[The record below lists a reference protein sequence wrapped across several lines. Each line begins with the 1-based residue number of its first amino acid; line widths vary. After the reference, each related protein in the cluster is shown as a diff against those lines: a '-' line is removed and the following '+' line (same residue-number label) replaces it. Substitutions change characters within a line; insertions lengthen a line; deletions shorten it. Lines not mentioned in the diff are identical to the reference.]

1 MFFLFLFFTTLFYPI
16 EGFCVTED
24 LEEKS
29 TLKKTRHL
37 VVNVDKPKKRKR
49 VEENQE
55 IIDAQLIDN
64 DYASPDRIALI
75 RGKGSKKT
83 GGGKGGFYW
92 AINYDMKRVG
102 KVFINLT
109 DTSPLGA
116 HSSIQIYLNKSSQGK
131 HIGRHAYQK
140 ACMESSYDTIYA
152 HISKKNK
159 ASCKAALAAGFT
171 YVNIPQITQ
180 LLMKWERPH

>member
-1 MFFLFLFFTTLFYPI
+1 MFFLFIFFTTLLYPI
-16 EGFCVTED
+16 EGICVTED

-37 VVNVDKPKKRKR
+37 AANVDKPKKRKR
-49 VEENQE
+49 LAENQG
-55 IIDAQLIDN
+55 IIDVQSIDN
-64 DYASPDRIALI
+64 AYATADRVSLI

-92 AINYDMKRVG
+92 TINYDMKRVG
-102 KVFINLT
+102 KVFINLA
-109 DTSPLGA
+109 DTGTLGA

-131 HIGRHAYQK
+131 HIGRYAYQK

-171 YVNIPQITQ
+171 CVNMPQITQ

>member
-1 MFFLFLFFTTLFYPI
+1 MVFSFLFFIILLYPI

-24 LEEKS
+24 LEEESK
-29 TLKKTRHL
+29 LKKTRHL
-37 VVNVDKPKKRKR
+37 TTNVDKPKKRKR

-55 IIDAQLIDN
+55 ISYAQSIDDA
-64 DYASPDRIALI
+64 YASPNKVSLI
-75 RGKGSKKT
+75 RGKGSKKA
-83 GGGKGGFYW
+83 GGGNGGFYW

-109 DTSPLGA
+109 DTEHLGV

-131 HIGRHAYQK
+131 HIGRCAYQK

-171 YVNIPQITQ
+171 HVNMPQITQ